1 MNDIKSK
8 TEFLYG
14 NLSYTL
20 NGILFLVHNE
30 LGRFCREI
38 QFGNLAEQKLKE
50 KNIRYQREVSI
61 KGTNNVIDFIIED
74 TVILEL
80 KAKPFLTKDDYFQ
93 VKRYLQ
99 AANLQLGI
107 LVNFRAKYLSPKR
120 ILNPNNL

>member
-1 MNDIKSK
+1 MNNIKSK
-8 TEFLYG
+8 KEFLYG

-38 QFGNLAEQKLKE
+38 QFANLIELKLKE

-61 KGTNNVIDFIIED
+61 NGTNNVVDFIIED
-74 TVILEL
+74 AIVLEL
-80 KAKPFLTKDDYFQ
+80 KAKPFLTKDDYYQ
-93 VKRYLQ
+93 IKRYLQ
-99 AANLQLGI
+99 ATNLELGI
-107 LVNFRAKYLSPKR
+107 LVNFRARYLSPKR